1 MFTIGAQITAHEAKA
16 RWAYSELLS
25 GRFGKG
31 YVGAGPKHIHDAA
44 AAKNPFTTLHPS
56 DHDELVRMLD
66 RGRDPMLTAMVDSSP
81 MYRSEAWTK
90 GQLAHAWALPAFNP
104 PAKRST
110 IPYYDFYTGRPNTG
124 PAGTAEESDP
134 RVAARNI
141 PYGTP
146 FNQHHEP
153 VIVIG
158 DPGKYVLL
166 EGYLRSIIFMRSSDP
181 SHRLLV
187 WVPFVP
193 VTRMPTREAGGEV

>member
-1 MFTIGAQITAHEAKA
+1 MVKVGAQITAHEAKA

-25 GRFGKG
+25 SRFGKN
-31 YVGAGPKHIHDAA
+31 YVGVGAKHIYDAA
-44 AAKNPFTTLHPS
+44 AAKNPFSTLLPA
-56 DHDELVRMLD
+56 DHDELAKMLD
-66 RGRDPMLTAMVDSSP
+66 RGRDPALTAMVDSSP
-81 MYRSEAWTK
+81 LYRSEAWTK
-90 GQLAHAWALPAFNP
+90 GQLAHTWALPAFNP
-104 PAKRST
+104 PAKRSA

-124 PAGTAEESDP
+124 PAGTAEDSDP
-134 RVAARNI
+134 RVAARAI

-146 FNQHHEP
+146 FNQSHEP

-158 DPGKYVLL
+158 EPGKYVLL

-193 VTRMPTREAGGEV
+193 VTRMPTRDASDA